1 MFSDHK
7 PVSHSFLVDVEV
19 QNERRLE
26 SLLDSIV
33 REVQGKSSEAPSQLT
48 LSTNSPSDPCSARK
62 TNEGPSTPR
71 GAYTSALYCKAQ
83 PQLELEL
90 EPEQVLQA
98 FGEYWVDYVADENY
112 GHLMQTVGQSF
123 PEFLANLDQM
133 HARVKLTFP
142 NLQPPSFLVTD
153 QTENSLRLHYYSTR
167 QGLGP
172 LIVGLLHGLGRRF
185 DTSVK
190 VESGRE
196 GEGSEAHDVFAV
208 EFHSV
213 VVDQS

>member
-1 MFSDHK
+1 MYGLINK
-7 PVSHSFLVDVEV
+7 AVRGLVLDQFGADAWQRIRQAAGVDDEDFIAMDNYGDEVTYKLVEAAAV
-19 QNERRLE
+19 
-26 SLLDSIV
+26 
-33 REVQGKSSEAPSQLT
+33 
-48 LSTNSPSDPCSARK
+48 
-62 TNEGPSTPR
+62 
-71 GAYTSALYCKAQ
+71 
-83 PQLELEL
+83 ELEL

-112 GHLMQTVGQSF
+112 GHLMQTAGQSF

-142 NLQPPSFLVTD
+142 NLEPPSFSVTD
-153 QTENSLRLHYYSTR
+153 QTENSLRLHYYSSR

-172 LIVGLLHGLGRRF
+172 LVVGLLHGLGRRF

-190 VESGRE
+190 VESGRD
-196 GEGSEAHDVFAV
+196 GEGSEAHDVFDV
-208 EFHSV
+208 EFHAA